1 MKVTI
6 RPLIED
12 DAYTSVKWRNDLD
25 VFKYTGNTYKH
36 EIKIENELEWIRKVT
51 TNPNDYRCAIIADG
65 VYVGNIY
72 LTDIDGTSAHYHIFI
87 GNKEYWGKGVAKQA
101 SLLILDYA
109 FNTLK
114 LQSVQLRV
122 RKENTAAFILYKKLG
137 FVEENE
143 DDVWILM
150 KLKKKNNA
158 TRIIKE

>member
-12 DAYTSVKWRNDLD
+12 DAYTSVKWRNDSD

-51 TNPNDYRCAIIADG
+51 TIPNDFRCAILADG

-101 SLLILDYA
+101 SLLILNYA
-109 FNTLK
+109 FNNLK
-114 LQSVQLRV
+114 LDSVHLRV
-122 RKENTAAFILYKKLG
+122 RKENVSAFMLYKKLG

-143 DDVWILM
+143 DAVWISMILR
-150 KLKKKNNA
+150 KVDN
-158 TRIIKE
+158 IS